1 MEEIVWITKE
11 AMEHKKKWKI
21 IKSILK
27 LKFKKMLKL
36 TLKQN
41 LNTFFLK
48 KTMKNLHTK
57 KSRILKKKGKKKKKE
72 KPKKKSSKKWKT
84 LRKMKSLN

>member
-1 MEEIVWITKE
+1 M
-11 AMEHKKKWKI
+11 
-21 IKSILK
+21 K

-72 KPKKKSSKKWKT
+72 KPKKKSSKK
-84 LRKMKSLN
+84 

>member
-1 MEEIVWITKE
+1 
-11 AMEHKKKWKI
+11 
-21 IKSILK
+21 
-27 LKFKKMLKL
+27 MLKL

-72 KPKKKSSKKWKT
+72 KPKKKSSKK
-84 LRKMKSLN
+84 